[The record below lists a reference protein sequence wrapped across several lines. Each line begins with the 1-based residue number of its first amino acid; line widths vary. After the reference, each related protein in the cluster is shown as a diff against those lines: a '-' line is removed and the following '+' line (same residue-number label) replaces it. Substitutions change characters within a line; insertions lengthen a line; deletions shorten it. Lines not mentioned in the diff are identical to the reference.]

1 MSDDPLGST
10 PDPQADGPVDRGTVH
25 ELDDAL
31 TATDHLWGDRLALIL
46 EAPIDLAQRTKED
59 VREALL
65 TRSVMAAGGDLL
77 SLGWNTMRLI
87 FGDPT
92 PDRNDSPRTGDP
104 S

>member
-1 MSDDPLGST
+1 MSDEPQELT
-10 PDPQADGPVDRGTVH
+10 PDPQFEVPADRGTIH

-31 TATDHLWGDRLALIL
+31 TATDDLWGDRLALIL
-46 EAPIDLAQRTKED
+46 EAPVDLAERTKED

-77 SLGWNTMRLI
+77 SLGWNTMRVI
-87 FGDPT
+87 FGDPA
-92 PDRNDSPRTGDP
+92 PDRRDSSRTGDP